1 MERQEADGLCRQLK
15 LPVLLCFFHFVPVTR
30 FMLSDICPLLMHLH
44 YPISPSC
51 LHCYLPNP
59 LFLPSSLFSPYLATL
74 RLTFTVFVFFPL
86 SCGPQLSLSLSL
98 FLILP
103 TTPPPRIL
111 NWESGRAVE
120 IALTRALPGCAI
132 HLLFYYAAPGL
143 PGRCR
148 SICHRPRSL
157 ITGICHR
164 LASLLMLSSPPW
176 QPPSAGE
183 RRRQSTSVKRIFPR
197 LRGPHTAIS
206 HIKAL
211 MKGAGRVCA
220 CVRTGA
226 TMRTGICAA
235 RAYTRAERTRAGACS
250 ALVSAVKDARW
261 GPTGRGRGNLLQL
274 ITQWVWLCC
283 VGEHFICWNASFAR
297 LWCYLFDL

>member
-1 MERQEADGLCRQLK
+1 MVPPLCSCHWPHPQWHPSSSYAASSTSHF
-15 LPVLLCFFHFVPVTR
+15 LPALTFR
-30 FMLSDICPLLMHLH
+30 PLPPSRRSRLFS
-44 YPISPSC
+44 SPHT
-51 LHCYLPNP
+51 LTHKTHNLYLP
-59 LFLPSSLFSPYLATL
+59 LPSPALHISLPH
-74 RLTFTVFVFFPL
+74 P
-86 SCGPQLSLSLSL
+86 PHHPSL
-98 FLILP
+98 
-103 TTPPPRIL
+103 PPSL

-143 PGRCR
+143 PGLCR

-211 MKGAGRVCA
+211 MKGAGRVCVCVCA
-220 CVRTGA
+220 CVCVYAPVPRVRIHITRT
-226 TMRTGICAA
+226 
-235 RAYTRAERTRAGACS
+235 
-250 ALVSAVKDARW
+250 DAR
-261 GPTGRGRGNLLQL
+261 RS
-274 ITQWVWLCC
+274 V
-283 VGEHFICWNASFAR
+283 
-297 LWCYLFDL
+297 

>member
-1 MERQEADGLCRQLK
+1 MWIKSRRRRWEGADGVCRQLM
-15 LPVLLCFFHFVPVTR
+15 LHVVLLFFHFVPVPHPI
-30 FMLSDICPLLMHLH
+30 LSDSYPLYMSAEFLLPVSSTHPHCFFLTSSHLH
-44 YPISPSC
+44 CS
-51 LHCYLPNP
+51 
-59 LFLPSSLFSPYLATL
+59 LPSFLTLTRRTVSVSSLPRST
-74 RLTFTVFVFFPL
+74 TT
-86 SCGPQLSLSLSL
+86 
-98 FLILP
+98 
-103 TTPPPRIL
+103 TTPSL

-143 PGRCR
+143 LGRCR

-211 MKGAGRVCA
+211 MKGAGRVCT
-220 CVRTGA
+220 CVRLCASLRTGA
-226 TMRTGICAA
+226 IVRSRLCAA
-235 RAYTRAERTRAGACS
+235 CAYTSTHTRAQER
-250 ALVSAVKDARW
+250 ALLSV
-261 GPTGRGRGNLLQL
+261 P
-274 ITQWVWLCC
+274 
-283 VGEHFICWNASFAR
+283 
-297 LWCYLFDL
+297 